1 MQIYREQFGYES
13 TYNERY
19 YTTEID
25 GKKFTDEQIR
35 KATQLEREIEE
46 KKKNKGTDYNENSEE
61 KMDRYREILDKSAN
75 NFYKIRKDEIISFEE
90 IEKRH
95 LTFTKDDKQK
105 SAPIVHKEIT
115 KDEMIKKAS
124 RNSID
129 EWDIDGVV
137 GEQNNKY
144 EIQEAV
150 SEGSDADASSK
161 SGMRLKSRSFM
172 PKPPA
177 HKGSNKSIDEFE
189 ITNQDKY
196 SIVPPGGSQNDAG
209 KFEFIICLEK
219 KKLKPALKSIGKVFV
234 PSVKKY
240 QPNVNVAVNKTVIP
254 VAKFV
259 YNPPVA
265 QPQMILQPP
274 PFQPQNNMGTNGFQ
288 SQSQSGFQQ
297 WQHQDLKQQ
306 NMNNMNSMNLQKKDL
321 QKFRY
326 YRLDRLVKTED
337 LFSFE

>member
-1 MQIYREQFGYES
+1 MLIQTYREKFGYES

-25 GKKFTDEQIR
+25 GKKFTDEQLR

-46 KKKNKGTDYNENSEE
+46 KKRNKGKGYNEDSEE
-61 KMDRYREILDKSAN
+61 KMDRYREILDRSAD

-90 IEKRH
+90 IEKRQ
-95 LTFTKDDKQK
+95 LNLDKQN

-115 KDEMIKKAS
+115 KDQMIKKAAKK
-124 RNSID
+124 SID
-129 EWDIDGVV
+129 EFDIDGVV
-137 GEQNNKY
+137 GQQNNKY

-172 PKPPA
+172 PKPSGQ
-177 HKGSNKSIDEFE
+177 KGSNKSIDEFE
-189 ITNQDKY
+189 ITNEDKS
-196 SIVPPGGSQNDAG
+196 SIVPLVESQNEAG
-209 KFEFIICLEK
+209 KFEFVICVEK
-219 KKLKPALKSIGKVFV
+219 KKLKPALKSSGKVFV
-234 PSVKKY
+234 PSAKKSM
-240 QPNVNVAVNKTVIP
+240 PIVNVAMNKTVIP
-254 VAKFV
+254 APKYV
-259 YNPPVA
+259 YNPPVV
-265 QPQMILQPP
+265 QPQMVPQMVSQPP

-288 SQSQSGFQQ
+288 SHSQSGFQQ
-297 WQHQDLKQQ
+297 WQHQDFKQQ
-306 NMNNMNSMNLQKKDL
+306 NMNSMNLQKKDL